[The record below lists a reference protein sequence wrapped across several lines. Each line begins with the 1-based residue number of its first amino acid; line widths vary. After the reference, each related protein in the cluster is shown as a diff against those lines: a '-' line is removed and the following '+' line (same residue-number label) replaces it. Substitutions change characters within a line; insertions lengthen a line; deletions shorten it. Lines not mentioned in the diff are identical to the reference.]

1 VGEVSLEL
9 MRAFYRIVIEIRLEA
24 IAGLIII
31 DYTNSVYRKAC
42 MPIYEYSCN
51 DCKKR
56 FDLHLSYK
64 DYGRKK
70 VRCTH
75 CASFN
80 VKRRLTRVRLKR
92 SNASRLT
99 EMPDPTS
106 LEGLEDDPQSL
117 GRMIRTMSREGG
129 EDLGPEFDE
138 VVDRLESGQ
147 SPSEIEQALPDLED
161 DTGTDGAGLD

>member
-1 VGEVSLEL
+1 
-9 MRAFYRIVIEIRLEA
+9 
-24 IAGLIII
+24 
-31 DYTNSVYRKAC
+31 
-42 MPIYEYSCN
+42 MPQYEYICN
-51 DCKKR
+51 DCTMR
-56 FDLHLSYK
+56 FDLHLSYE

-70 VRCTH
+70 VRCSH

-80 VKRRLTRVRLKR
+80 VRRRITRFRLKR
-92 SNASRLT
+92 SNASRLD

-117 GRMIRTMSREGG
+117 GRMIRTMSKEGG

-147 SPSEIEQALPDLED
+147 SPGEIEQALPDLED
-161 DTGTDGAGLD
+161 DTGTGDASLV

>member
-1 VGEVSLEL
+1 
-9 MRAFYRIVIEIRLEA
+9 
-24 IAGLIII
+24 
-31 DYTNSVYRKAC
+31 
-42 MPIYEYSCN
+42 MPLYEYICH

-56 FDLHLSYK
+56 FDLRLSYE

-70 VRCTH
+70 VRCSH
-75 CASFN
+75 CASSN
-80 VKRRLTRVRLKR
+80 VRRRITRFRLKR
-92 SNASRLT
+92 SNASRIA

-117 GRMIRTMSREGG
+117 GRMIRTMSDQGG

-147 SPSEIEQALPDLED
+147 SPSEIEQALPNLED
-161 DTGTDGAGLD
+161 DTGAGDASLD